1 MNTISDEVLMRAAKL
16 VGRAMRESLPDPDTC
31 QHEFSPE
38 FQKEIQAMKKRARW
52 KERSAKYLKQASIAA
67 VMALCCTGLF
77 LAVNPEA
84 RAAVASWFRSIYE
97 NTLVYH
103 FSAEYKEDTLPE
115 CDIGYI
121 PEGYEE
127 DRVIETGTEKTI
139 LYSNGNDKFLVDWYM
154 LSDNMALQV
163 FSTDVELIPVT
174 VNGHNA
180 EFIVPRDASQT
191 TDLIWTDDGRGIGF
205 TVSSYLAK
213 DEILKIAESIT
224 YAD

>member
-16 VGRAMRESLPDPDTC
+16 VGRAMRESLPDPGTC

-52 KERSAKYLKQASIAA
+52 KERSAKYLKRASIAA
-67 VMALCCTGLF
+67 VIALCCTGLF

-84 RAAVASWFRSIYE
+84 RAAVSSWFKSIYE

-103 FSAEYKEDTLPE
+103 FSAEFQGDTLPE

-127 DRVIETGTEKTI
+127 DQVMEAYASKTI
-139 LYSNGNDKFLVDWYM
+139 IFSDETNMIFIDLYR
-154 LSDNMALQV
+154 LSDSMALQIA
-163 FSTDVELIPVT
+163 STDIELIPAT

-180 EFIVPRDASQT
+180 EFIVPEDQSET
-191 TDLIWTDDGRGIGF
+191 TDLLWTDDERGIGF
-205 TVSSYLAK
+205 VVSGYLEK
-213 DEILKIAESIT
+213 EELLKIAESIT